1 MTNAK
6 ALTNAN
12 AGRPGAREGKNRR
25 ILILLPWLALP
36 LMLGC
41 YALLWSR
48 LPAELAI
55 QFDSSGAVTNSLGR
69 TPSLLLDSA
78 ILLFVLGQFTF
89 RLWGT
94 QGRDVRAVVVAYY
107 VAVVF
112 ITTVFLLI
120 LKFNV

>member
-1 MTNAK
+1 M
-6 ALTNAN
+6 TNAN
-12 AGRPGAREGKNRR
+12 AVRGGVREGKNWR

-48 LPAELAI
+48 LPDKLAVK
-55 QFDSSGAVTNSLGR
+55 FDLSSGEVVDTLGR
-69 TPSLLLDSA
+69 MPSLLLDSA

-94 QGRDVRAVVVAYY
+94 GGRDKGAVVAAYY
-107 VAVVF
+107 GATIF
-112 ITTVFLLI
+112 ITTIFLAI
-120 LKFNV
+120 LKYNL